1 MAKSTFD
8 NLHADKKSAI
18 YNALLQEFE
27 TNLLSASSVSNI
39 VNLAKIPRGSFYQ
52 YFEDLE
58 DSYLT
63 VMEVE
68 IGRIHNIF
76 FDLMEQEEGNYF
88 SALRLYGDEL
98 VKELYNKDKYNLY
111 KNIYSYWNG
120 AIEKKWQVFL
130 NIEAND
136 ANKKHSYVNFE
147 GISGHPDTLR
157 FINEF
162 IQHLV
167 ENLFMENWPPEVFL
181 EKYNRYMDL
190 FEQGLLPQR

>member
-63 VMEVE
+63 V
-68 IGRIHNIF
+68 
-76 FDLMEQEEGNYF
+76 
-88 SALRLYGDEL
+88 
-98 VKELYNKDKYNLY
+98 
-111 KNIYSYWNG
+111 W
-120 AIEKKWQVFL
+120 KW
-130 NIEAND
+130 
-136 ANKKHSYVNFE
+136 K
-147 GISGHPDTLR
+147 SG
-157 FINEF
+157 EF
-162 IQHLV
+162 II
-167 ENLFMENWPPEVFL
+167 FSSI
-181 EKYNRYMDL
+181 
-190 FEQGLLPQR
+190 